1 MELFVQHNVNPALV
15 LSLFPNSI
23 SGGLGVRREGWMEL
37 FGAPRGARLGLEQ
50 EQEKESHDESQG
62 EGMELHEDKDGNDDS
77 VKSIHSVK
85 TDTAENQDTD
95 KQVPKAALEALLYFL
110 SDRRQKLSGA
120 ISALPPESPLPP
132 ESSLPALS
140 ALPPTALHAL
150 PSIPFTEM
158 NPTELVRMAQ
168 VVYTALMRVYLKAR
182 PVLVGSLCRIEN
194 WCDVKEVEGLLKEQK
209 VGFFFSFSLCTL
221 TDWDFR
227 NSPIW

>member
-23 SGGLGVRREGWMEL
+23 SGGLGVRKEGWMEL

-62 EGMELHEDKDGNDDS
+62 EGMELHEDKDGEDDDS

-120 ISALPPESPLPP
+120 ISSLPPESPLPP

-158 NPTELVRMAQ
+158 NPIELVRMAQ

-209 VGFFFSFSLCTL
+209 VGFFFFFFVYT
-221 TDWDFR
+221 
-227 NSPIW
+227 N